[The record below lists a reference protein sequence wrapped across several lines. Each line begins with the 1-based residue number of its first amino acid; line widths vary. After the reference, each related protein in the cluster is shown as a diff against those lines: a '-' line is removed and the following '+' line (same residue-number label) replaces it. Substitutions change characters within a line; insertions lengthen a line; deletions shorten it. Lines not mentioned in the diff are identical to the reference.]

1 MKRLTRCYRSDGIPG
16 TANEMI
22 KRTLIPLLG
31 MALLISAGFT
41 FRNLPGQKNNAFKK
55 GEKLIYRVYYD
66 AILTGKVTAGEVTF
80 EVKEGSRVINGRN
93 THHIQVL
100 GKTKGAFNLF
110 YKVDD
115 RYETYLDE
123 ELLLPRFFV
132 RRVDEGGYII
142 RQNVTFH
149 QEKNKATFQDLK
161 RGRTSVI
168 ETPDNVHDV
177 LSMIY
182 YARSLDL
189 ANAKTGDSYSFNF
202 VIDDTV
208 YSSSMEILG
217 RETIRTSM
225 GHVRCIKIKPQL
237 VTGNVFKDK
246 YAMELYVSDD
256 RNKLPILMKTG
267 VVVGNVKMELT
278 AYSNLT
284 NNFDALVPKKK

>member
-1 MKRLTRCYRSDGIPG
+1 MRNLTRWFLSDGIPG
-16 TANEMI
+16 RAQMTMKSA
-22 KRTLIPLLG
+22 LIPLFA
-31 MALLISAGFT
+31 MTLLISAGFAYQ
-41 FRNLPGQKNNAFKK
+41 NLPKRTNTAFVK
-55 GEKLIYRVYYD
+55 GEHLTYRVYYD

-80 EVKEGSRVINGRN
+80 EVKEGSKVINGRN

-149 QEKNKATFQDLK
+149 QEKKKATFQDLK

-168 ETPDNVHDV
+168 ETPEGIHDV

-182 YARSLDL
+182 FARTLDL
-189 ANAKTGDSYSFNF
+189 SNAKNGDTYGFNF
-202 VIDDTV
+202 IIDDTV

-217 RETIRTSM
+217 REIIKTSM
-225 GHVRCIKIKPQL
+225 GRVRCIKIKPSL
-237 VTGNVFKDK
+237 ITGNVFKDN

-267 VVVGNVKMELT
+267 VIVGNVKMELT
-278 AYSNLT
+278 SYTNLA
-284 NNFDALVPKKK
+284 NNFDALVPKK